1 MEANSYILCIIL
13 YLRINSHIF
22 VFKMHG
28 RNSLWHQFLSQFS
41 IRKCVFLFFAADK
54 RLRTAD
60 LWLISLLWVI
70 IFGTLRISDLN
81 KFWALFRYLSQRSVK
96 LHLYKSLYTN
106 VYSSSVNSKLY
117 SSKLETAQMSSTDD
131 GSTIYD
137 TYI

>member
-1 MEANSYILCIIL
+1 MYIYLWGQFIHFESIL
-13 YLRINSHIF
+13 YLFINSHIF

-28 RNSLWHQFLSQFS
+28 SSRFWYQLISQCL
-41 IRKCVFLFFAADK
+41 IRKCVFFFFAADK

-60 LWLISLLWVI
+60 SWLISLLWVK

-81 KFWALFRYLSQRSVK
+81 KFWALLDIYSREWK
-96 LHLYKSLYTN
+96 LTFIQKPIHKCLQQLCH
-106 VYSSSVNSKLY
+106 